1 MDRQKN
7 SRPCTLYPRMNHPR
21 NDCRAPAGA
30 CIAPHECGVPHDCG
44 VPYECGKG
52 ESVFPS
58 GCGFESPYGC
68 RFPSLAMV
76 YNAPQAWEKL
86 YSPEKALQ
94 RGTASFVLTCPL
106 QEERGASNDRS

>member
-94 RGTASFVLTCPL
+94 RGTAFVCLDLPFAGGKRCFK
-106 QEERGASNDRS
+106 